1 MDAMEGVVVAVF
13 NYRQAH
19 ELLMRC
25 LNHPEAD
32 SPEFASALETLAD
45 AIKESM
51 REFEDTRAVN
61 ELRAA

>member
-1 MDAMEGVVVAVF
+1 MEAMEGVVVAVF
-13 NYRQAH
+13 NYRQAQ

-32 SPEFASALETLAD
+32 SPDFAAALETLAD
-45 AIKESM
+45 AIKESI
-51 REFEDTRAVN
+51 REFEDNKAIG

>member
-1 MDAMEGVVVAVF
+1 
-13 NYRQAH
+13 
-19 ELLMRC
+19 MRC